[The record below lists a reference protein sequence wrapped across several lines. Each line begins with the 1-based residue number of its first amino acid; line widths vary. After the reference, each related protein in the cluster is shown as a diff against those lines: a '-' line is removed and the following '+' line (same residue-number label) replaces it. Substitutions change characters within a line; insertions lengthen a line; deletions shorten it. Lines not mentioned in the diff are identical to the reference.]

1 MENDKEGCAS
11 PTPVAVESQFTACG
25 ENTMSA
31 ACRRNHRPKIPDA
44 VDKIEVL
51 RVVMRNFEEM

>member
-11 PTPVAVESQFTACG
+11 PTPVAAESQFTACR

-31 ACRRNHRPKIPDA
+31 ACRGNHRPKIPNA
-44 VDKIEVL
+44 ADKIKVL
-51 RVVMRNFEEM
+51 RVVMLNFEEM